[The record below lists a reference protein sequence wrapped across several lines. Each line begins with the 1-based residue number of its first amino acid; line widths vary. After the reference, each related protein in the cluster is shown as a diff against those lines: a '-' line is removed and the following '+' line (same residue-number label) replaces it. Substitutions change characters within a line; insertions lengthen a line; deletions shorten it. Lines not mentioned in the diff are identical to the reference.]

1 MTMKQQM
8 QSSAYPL
15 KYADV
20 RKLIVAAPNFRD
32 RCVVKTLFWFGLRRE
47 ELAELDVRDIDFER
61 RRITVRMGKGEKTR
75 VIPSI
80 DEETLNDLR
89 HLIGD
94 RQAGPVFLSG
104 RNRKF
109 SLRQV
114 NYITQ
119 RVGVLAQVQNPNP
132 RLSHINPHIFR
143 HSIARH
149 LKNQR
154 FSGEFIQNFLGHES
168 IKTTM
173 DTYGTISIDEMEE
186 MAERKLGE

>member
-1 MTMKQQM
+1 MK
-8 QSSAYPL
+8 
-15 KYADV
+15 
-20 RKLIVAAPNFRD
+20 KLIVAAPNFRD
-32 RCVVKTLFWFGLRRE
+32 RCVVKALFWFGLRRE
-47 ELAELDVRDIDFER
+47 ELVELDIRDIDFER

-75 VIPSI
+75 VIPCV

-89 HLIGD
+89 HLIGE
-94 RQAGPVFLSG
+94 RQTGPVFLFG

-119 RVGVLAQVQNPNP
+119 GVGVLAQVQNPNP

-149 LKNQR
+149 LKNLS

-173 DTYGTISIDEMEE
+173 DTYGTMSVDEMEE
-186 MAERKLGE
+186 MAESKLA

>member
-1 MTMKQQM
+1 MTLKQQM

-47 ELAELDVRDIDFER
+47 ELAELDVRDIDFGR
-61 RRITVRMGKGEKTR
+61 GRVTVRLGKGRKTR
-75 VIPSI
+75 VVPSV

-89 HLIGD
+89 HLIGE
-94 RQAGPVFLSG
+94 RQDGPVFLSG
-104 RNRKF
+104 RNRKL

-114 NYITQ
+114 NYVTQ
-119 RVGVLAQVQNPNP
+119 GVGVLAQVQNPNP

-149 LKNQR
+149 LKSLS

-173 DTYGTISIDEMEE
+173 DTYGTMSLDEMED
-186 MAERKLGE
+186 MATKKLGA

>member
-1 MTMKQQM
+1 MTMTQQM

-47 ELAELDVRDIDFER
+47 ELAELDIRDIDFER

-89 HLIGD
+89 HLIGE
-94 RQAGPVFLSG
+94 RQTGPVFLSG

-119 RVGVLAQVQNPNP
+119 GVGVLARVHNPNP

-149 LKNQR
+149 LKNQGL
-154 FSGEFIQNFLGHES
+154 SGEFIQNFLGHES

-173 DTYGTISIDEMEE
+173 DTYGTMSLDEMEE
-186 MAERKLGE
+186 MATTKLGV

>member
-47 ELAELDVRDIDFER
+47 ELAELDIRDIDFER

-80 DEETLNDLR
+80 DEETLNDLG

-94 RQAGPVFLSG
+94 RQIGPVFLSG

-119 RVGVLAQVQNPNP
+119 GVGVLAQVQNPNP

-143 HSIARH
+143 HSIARW
-149 LKNQR
+149 LKSR
-154 FSGEFIQNFLGHES
+154 GFSAEWIQNFLGHQS
-168 IKTTM
+168 YKTTM
-173 DTYGTISIDEMEE
+173 DMYGTISIDEMQEV
-186 MAERKLGE
+186 AQQKLGE

>member
-15 KYADV
+15 KYADIK
-20 RKLIVAAPNFRD
+20 KLIVAAPNFRD

-47 ELAELDVRDIDFER
+47 ELAELDIRDIDFER

-75 VIPSI
+75 VIPCV

-89 HLIGD
+89 HLIGEH
-94 RQAGPVFLSG
+94 QTGPVFLSG

-119 RVGVLAQVQNPNP
+119 GVGVLAQVQNPNP

-149 LKNQR
+149 LKNLS

-186 MAERKLGE
+186 MAERRLT